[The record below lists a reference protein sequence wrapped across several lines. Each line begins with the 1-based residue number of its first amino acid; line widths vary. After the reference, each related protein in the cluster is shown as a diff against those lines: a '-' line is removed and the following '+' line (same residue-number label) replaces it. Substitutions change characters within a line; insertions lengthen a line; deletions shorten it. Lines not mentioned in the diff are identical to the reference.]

1 MLTLETILY
10 NENSHLED
18 FLAGKNPAKDLALTG
33 HNPRAR
39 RQRGQEEDRVMSPL
53 SFPQQ
58 VRVISLLTEGNSI
71 RTTERLTGV
80 HRDTIMRLSKRGQP
94 VLISTA
100 ECPN

>member
-1 MLTLETILY
+1 
-10 NENSHLED
+10 
-18 FLAGKNPAKDLALTG
+18 
-33 HNPRAR
+33 
-39 RQRGQEEDRVMSPL
+39 MSPL

-58 VRVISLLTEGNSI
+58 VRVIFLLTEGNSI

-80 HRDTIMRLSKRGQP
+80 YRATIMRLSKRGQP